1 MRGKM
6 HRALIRAINT
16 GCLGFV
22 SATGDLGNRSNGVLR
37 GQVRQFPLRRD
48 YFQQTGTYVSSDI
61 SAIGTNSVI
70 HLEVKRKKGILR

>member
-22 SATGDLGNRSNGVLR
+22 SAAGDLGNRSNGVLR
-37 GQVRQFPLRRD
+37 PSASISFAPRLFPIDKYTYHPISPQLEQTVLLTWKLKEERNFLR
-48 YFQQTGTYVSSDI
+48 
-61 SAIGTNSVI
+61 
-70 HLEVKRKKGILR
+70 